1 MNPLSHNAALQDR
14 WEKEMPLQ
22 ETLYNLS
29 DVLSGAVHTY
39 RSVLSNLSEVCAPTL
54 SSGSSSGSDE
64 STASIECFR
73 AGSSGSDESTASIE
87 CCRAV
92 GIPKEFLMEVLHSL
106 DHPGSLQTPAVTI
119 PPCPGQTL
127 LKNSPI
133 NLRKL

>member
-87 CCRAV
+87 CCRAGDSKGV
-92 GIPKEFLMEVLHSL
+92 PDGSPAQPGPSGQPA
-106 DHPGSLQTPAVTI
+106 DPGSD
-119 PPCPGQTL
+119 
-127 LKNSPI
+127 NSSLPWTDAPQ
-133 NLRKL
+133 KLTYKFA